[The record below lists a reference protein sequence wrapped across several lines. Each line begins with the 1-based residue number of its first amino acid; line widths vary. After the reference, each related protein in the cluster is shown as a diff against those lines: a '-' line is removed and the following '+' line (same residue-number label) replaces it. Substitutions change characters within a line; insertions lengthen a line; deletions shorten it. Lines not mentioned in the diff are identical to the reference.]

1 MDESNLQI
9 VLEERRLYIDLQLFA
24 DPDKTEKATPR
35 RRQKAREEGQITY
48 SKDLATAAV
57 FIGIIVFL
65 RFIVPKL
72 YENLTRLVVFY
83 LSLPNLGDIADF
95 KDPFLNLFI
104 EGKDFF
110 LFLAFLLLAAFAIA
124 LMTGMLQTR
133 LLFTLKG
140 IKFDLNKLNPINGF
154 KRMFSLRSVVEL
166 IKNIGKLAILGI
178 IGWSFITGLWNT
190 LFLLPDYSTMDSM
203 VLIGDSLYQLA
214 IRIGFALVILGFVD
228 YFYQRWEFERSI
240 RMSKQEIK
248 DEYKNI
254 EGNPQIKAKQ
264 RQMMAELAKRRMMEE
279 VPSATVVVTNPTH
292 YAVAIQFDLD
302 TMSAPVVVAKGID
315 FIALR
320 IIEIAKEHDVPIH
333 ENPPLARRLYETT
346 EIGEEIPAELYQ
358 AVAQVLAY
366 VLKTVGKV

>member
-1 MDESNLQI
+1 MDESNLQM
-9 VLEERRLYIDLQLFA
+9 VLEEIRLYIDLQLFA

-264 RQMMAELAKRRMMEE
+264 RQMMAELAKRRMMAE
-279 VPSATVVVTNPTH
+279 VPSATVVATNPTH